1 LRILRGSKKR
11 RRIEMSLR
19 ISAPCTFVLAS
30 CLFGCSVSSEYMQ
43 QQIPPLPLSAVP
55 DKATVV
61 FIRPSGYGGRMKT
74 VILDEHGRFLGEDW
88 GETYFSVQVPAGDH
102 VFLSWAE
109 NTAAL
114 HASLAPGKTY
124 YVEVAPKMG
133 AFSARVHLMAVTPHS
148 ESWGKLREWLSD
160 SKQLVPNEPA
170 GQAYLAS
177 RADDVKERLN
187 RASAIWGEYKPDEIA
202 ERTIKAEDGQ

>member
-1 LRILRGSKKR
+1 MTLRASVSCIAV
-11 RRIEMSLR
+11 M
-19 ISAPCTFVLAS
+19 AS
-30 CLFGCSVSSEYMQ
+30 CLFGCSVSSDYMQ
-43 QQIPPLPLSAVP
+43 VQIPPQPLVAAQ

-74 VILDEHGRFLGEDW
+74 VLLDEHGRFLGEDW

-114 HASLAPGKTY
+114 HASVAPGKTY

-133 AFSARVHLMAVTPHS
+133 AFSARIQLIALTPHS
-148 ESWGKLREWLSD
+148 ENWPKLKEWISE
-160 SKQLVPNEPA
+160 SKQIIPNEAA
-170 GQAYLAS
+170 GQAYLTK
-177 RADDVKERLN
+177 RADDVKERLG
-187 RASAIWGEYKPDEIA
+187 RANEIWGEYKPEELA